1 MPVDVL
7 HADLDAPP
15 KVIDKITESLSAEEI
30 ERASGFRFEKD
41 RNVFTVTRAML
52 RILLAERLSCTPIS
66 IQFELSEHGK
76 PSVAGSG
83 LYFNVSHSGN
93 SALFGFTEAGPI
105 GVDVEWNKRTVEI
118 EEVASRFFSAGEYR
132 ELCEYSQ
139 EERQEVFFRIW
150 TRKEAFIKAVGEGLS
165 YPLDEFEVSTGEEA
179 ALLSIKREKPRS
191 WWISDCELPMDYSG
205 AVAVNGGVSEM
216 RFARTS
222 ALELIDA
229 DERLSP

>member
-1 MPVDVL
+1 MQVEVL
-7 HADLDAPP
+7 YADLNVSPGVVDRL
-15 KVIDKITESLSAEEI
+15 TQSLSAEEI
-30 ERASGFRFEKD
+30 ERAARFRFEKD
-41 RNVFTVTRAML
+41 RHVFSLTRALL
-52 RILLAERLSCTPIS
+52 RTLLAERLSCSSKS
-66 IQFELSEHGK
+66 IEFELSEYGK

-83 LYFNVSHSGN
+83 LYFNVSHSGKA
-93 SALFGFTEAGPI
+93 ALFGFTEAGPI

-179 ALLSIKREKPRS
+179 ALLSIKSERPKS
-191 WWISDCELPMDYSG
+191 WWMSDCELPVDYSG
-205 AVAVNGGVSEM
+205 AVAVNGNIKEM
-216 RFARTS
+216 RFARNS

-229 DERLSP
+229 ERAS